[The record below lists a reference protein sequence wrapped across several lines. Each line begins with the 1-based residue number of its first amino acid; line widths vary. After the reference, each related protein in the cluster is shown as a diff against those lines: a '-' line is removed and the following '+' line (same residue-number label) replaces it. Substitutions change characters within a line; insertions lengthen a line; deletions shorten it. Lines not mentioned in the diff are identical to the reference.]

1 MEYLRLAAV
10 CAIATFI
17 LTPIDKRIKRHFKK
31 PTRATVALRYAASL
45 SIAFL
50 LMFGLNIFFSYLLNK
65 I

>member
-1 MEYLRLAAV
+1 
-10 CAIATFI
+10 
-17 LTPIDKRIKRHFKK
+17 
-31 PTRATVALRYAASL
+31 LRYAASL

>member
-10 CAIATFI
+10 CAIAISI